1 MCPNE
6 VASFTQYRLCEP
18 QQFSNRCCV
27 SPLLHV
33 TFDCDEPSST
43 VYSSRRSRRRRGFS
57 TFRYVV
63 KSDCGGEQRRNLLRL
78 TAKST
83 QFGKKTFTSWLIE
96 SAGTLPLQRRKD
108 FPDGH
113 VDNSE
118 VMLKLLE
125 VGFIDAYK
133 LQSSIFVQALEHGD
147 AVCLFPEGM
156 SRYHP
161 TIAPLKT
168 GGKPAIIP
176 YHRVSSTDRIGNLV
190 ARLVS
195 DVLSRNRYNSNFE
208 VSVLTCSITYM

>member
-1 MCPNE
+1 M
-6 VASFTQYRLCEP
+6 
-18 QQFSNRCCV
+18 
-27 SPLLHV
+27 
-33 TFDCDEPSST
+33 
-43 VYSSRRSRRRRGFS
+43 
-57 TFRYVV
+57 FRDVF
-63 KSDCGGEQRRNLLRL
+63 KSDCGVEQRRNLLRL

-125 VGFIDAYK
+125 VGLTDAYEF
-133 LQSSIFVQALEHGD
+133 QRSISVQALEHGD

-168 GGKPAIIP
+168 GGKRLIILYRHLSP
-176 YHRVSSTDRIGNLV
+176 TDQTVNPV

-195 DVLSRNRYNSNFE
+195 DVLSRNRHNANFE